1 MRRALLGN
9 TLILLAALMAAPAM
23 ADDAELATVRAKMD
37 SMFDEIAPENI
48 TSSPVEGWY
57 TVQKG
62 SIVAYVSG
70 DGRYLLQG
78 DLIDLDSQTN
88 LSERTR
94 TDARRAVM
102 AAVTDDE
109 VITFSPPEVK
119 YSVTVFTD
127 VTCTYCRKLHQEID
141 EYLDQG
147 IEIRYLLYPRN
158 GPASSSWSRSE
169 AVWCA
174 RDRNTALTAA
184 KSDQGF
190 PTNKCDA
197 SKINDHYILG
207 QKIGLSGT
215 PALVFDD
222 GTMVSGY
229 LPAAT
234 LASRLLLMEQSAAAA
249 Q

>member
-1 MRRALLGN
+1 MRRALLAN
-9 TLILLAALMAAPAM
+9 TLIFIAAFSAGPVI
-23 ADDAELATVRAKMD
+23 ADDAELAKVRAKMD

-48 TSSPVEGWY
+48 TTSAVDGWY

-62 SIVAYVSG
+62 AIVAYVSG

-88 LSERTR
+88 LSEKTR

-102 AAVTDDE
+102 ATVTDDE
-109 VITFSPPEVK
+109 VITFSPQDVK

-141 EYLDQG
+141 DYLDQG

-158 GPASSSWSRSE
+158 GPASSSWTRSE
-169 AVWCA
+169 DVWCA
-174 RDRNTALTAA
+174 RDRNSALTAA
-184 KSDQGF
+184 KMDKAF

-197 SKINDHYILG
+197 SEIGEHYILG

-222 GTMVSGY
+222 GSMVSGY

-249 Q
+249 E